1 MSPIGWIGAAAVV
14 ALLLIWFFWRRTERV
29 PCRLDLERTHEHL
42 HAHVELMG
50 FLPEP
55 GDSVRVEGVDG
66 DLVRIEYGRTATQD
80 SEAVVTRASALRR
93 WWTRFTGRFEF
104 YELYDVGFE

>member
-1 MSPIGWIGAAAVV
+1 MSPTGWMALAIAAG
-14 ALLLIWFFWRRTERV
+14 LLLIWFFWRRTERV
-29 PCRLDLERTHEHL
+29 PCHLDLERTHEHL

-50 FLPEP
+50 FFPEP
-55 GDSVRVEGVDG
+55 GDSVRVEGVDTE
-66 DLVRIEYGRTATQD
+66 LVRIEYGRTASQD

-93 WWTRFTGRFEF
+93 WWTRFTGRLEF